1 MTVTRSSGSGM
12 RDLPCA
18 GDGNRPRFSC
28 PRSSHPGSSRP
39 GFRHQL
45 LPAFRHQLL
54 HAFSRPARKNATN
67 RNLLR
72 QKLYCLHLQEPE
84 SKRARARARESK
96 KARKRTRTRKQEKEQ
111 EQESKR
117 KRKNGKTPS
126 LLRRIILRLG
136 RITPW
141 LAAAHRPSCHHEKG
155 RTHGGKTAPARVQI
169 MFTT

>member
-1 MTVTRSSGSGM
+1 VATVILPYQWHTGVVFWG
-12 RDLPCA
+12 DLL
-18 GDGNRPRFSC
+18 SC
-28 PRSSHPGSSRP
+28 NSYTH
-39 GFRHQL
+39 
-45 LPAFRHQLL
+45 
-54 HAFSRPARKNATN
+54 SRPARKDATN

-72 QKLYCLHLQEPE
+72 QKLYCLHLQEQE
-84 SKRARARARESK
+84 CKSARALLLTSLGARAQECKSQSKRAREQECKREK
-96 KARKRTRTRKQEKEQ
+96 QEPEQEKEQ

-117 KRKNGKTPS
+117 RERKSKNKRESGKTPS
-126 LLRRIILRLG
+126 LLRRIILHLG